1 MKFTPKGKKICVAY
15 EETKIKRGRRDY
27 DFEAPAVKISI
38 IDQGR
43 GIPKDQLIS
52 IFVKYSQSRLPKS
65 TEGTGL
71 GLPISKEIIEAHGG
85 EIEVTSEE
93 IHKCNLCKY

>member
-1 MKFTPKGKKICVAY
+1 MISKQPA
-15 EETKIKRGRRDY
+15 IK
-27 DFEAPAVKISI
+27 ASI

-43 GIPKDQLIS
+43 GIPKDQLVS
-52 IFVKYSQSRLPKS
+52 IFVKYSQSRLTKS

-85 EIEVTSEE
+85 QLKVTSEE
-93 IHKCNLCKY
+93 GIGSAFHIILPYQQKRRN